1 VKEHAMIRSFDRRRL
16 GAWMGVIAMGAAAV
30 LYFGAIMLAW
40 ADEVTVGIDNFAFV
54 PEVLNVK
61 PGVTVTFVNHDD
73 IPHLVVATDGKYRS
87 KALDTN
93 DKFSIA
99 FDKPGEYAYFCGL
112 HPHMKGK
119 IIVAQ

>member
-1 VKEHAMIRSFDRRRL
+1 MKEHAMIRSFDQRRL

-40 ADEVTVGIDNFAFV
+40 ADEVSVSIDNFAFV

>member
-1 VKEHAMIRSFDRRRL
+1 MIKSLDRRPI
-16 GAWMGVIAMGAAAV
+16 GAWTGVIALGVAAV

-40 ADEVTVGIDNFAFV
+40 ADEANVGIDNFAFT
-54 PEVLNVK
+54 PEVLTVK

>member
-1 VKEHAMIRSFDRRRL
+1 
-16 GAWMGVIAMGAAAV
+16 MGALAIGAA
-30 LYFGAIMLAW
+30 LALFFCQMLLAQ
-40 ADEVTVGIDNFAFV
+40 ADDANISIDNFAFA
-54 PEVLNVK
+54 PAVLTVK
-61 PGVTVTFVNHDD
+61 PGATVTFENHDD
-73 IPHLVVATDGKYRS
+73 IPHLVVAVDGKYRS

-119 IIVAQ
+119 IIVAP